1 MSSFIDYVCQYS
13 GKNEWVYQWN
23 QYIPSFP
30 DCGSEILFPFLLV
43 IFTLVGLLPYTAI
56 LICSKSSHSR
66 LISCLYLGKS
76 GLVCISLL
84 LNAVGIL
91 YVVLEI
97 QEFSLYSFFRPA
109 FISLSLVSFIIVM
122 HYERTRNTPN
132 SGVSF
137 YYLLL
142 LNLVWI
148 CCCWNHTVHYIKYS
162 QNSTILFTTINHTF
176 VIPNNNNTTLLFNS
190 TIRNKE
196 NFLNILDYIN
206 LLISFIIFILNC
218 NSERRQC
225 LKTNKIINITK
236 LNPNIITDHVNN
248 NNNTINP
255 NDDKDLT
262 EHLTNQIKVND
273 SDENVEIQNSQAK
286 SPENDCSYLSRITY
300 SWFTSLIIK
309 GFRKPVE
316 FNDIWRLNS
325 QHSSENVSKIFLT
338 NLDKYLIPNKSTNNY
353 LEKRRAS
360 MGNSI
365 HHVTNDS
372 LDSEFRRRSAQ
383 SILGFGIPQHNK
395 HLYKSGLTNTY
406 PDDMIIRRASEGIA
420 LLNNDKT
427 SLQNNNNNNNNNNI
441 HPETNLNPKTHQN
454 ESLQS
459 IDNQMDSTNHDLP
472 SSTIR
477 GLSKDQP
484 TRRSVRIHVGA
495 KPEYI
500 PELSEINTDSP
511 SYTPI
516 NENSEFFMKEIN
528 NDQSNNHIIKG
539 KIVTTDDELNKSI
552 EINDVTTTI
561 MMKSSSSSS
570 SSSSNLCHCFS
581 IICIHKTKFSL
592 LCALIKTY
600 GKTLLW
606 SAFLKFFYDILVF
619 VNPLLLKL
627 LLNFLQNTQ
636 SEPMWH
642 GYLYAIAIFID
653 TSVQSLILQS
663 YFHIVFKLG
672 MNIKT
677 AITAAVYRKS
687 LRLSNKA
694 RYQSTTGQIMNL
706 MSSDAQQFVQ
716 LMPFINILWSGP
728 FQITIAMILL
738 WRELGPSVLAG
749 VGVLLLLLPI
759 NVLVARRSKIFQE
772 KKSTCADSRIKF
784 INELM
789 NGIRVLKLY
798 AWEPSFIKEIGLIRD
813 QEVKYL
819 RKFTYLQSLSF
830 LWHCTPFFVAIS
842 SFGVYIL
849 TSDKNI
855 LDAQKAF
862 VSLSLFNIL
871 RFPLFMFPMII
882 SNLAQC
888 YVSIGRLTKF
898 LAHTELDMESYSKED
913 TPGIAAVVERG
924 VFGWDPDEEP
934 TLTNISIQFPEGQ
947 LTTIMG
953 SVGSG
958 KSSLLHA
965 LLGDMEN
972 FNGRVNVKG
981 TVAYVPQQPWI
992 FNATLRDNI
1001 LFHHSYEP
1009 IKYQQV
1015 LHACNLIPDLEILP
1029 NGDMTEIGDK
1039 GINLSGGQKQRVSLA
1054 RACYADA
1061 DIYLLDDPLSA
1072 VDAHVGL
1079 HLLKYVLS
1087 RSTGLLASK
1096 TCILTTHSPKAL
1108 PFSDR
1113 VGLMSDGQIIE
1124 LGNYRQLIHSH
1135 TSRLSAFL
1143 ITAIR
1148 AESEVQSNSSK
1159 ELVDCSPENLTKEF
1173 LEPNCILPLES
1184 SPASEHHHKSSS
1196 ETLSIDNHNLGR
1208 SSLTSTRLSQRF
1220 DKSSIIE
1227 VNDTDDTV
1235 KEQEQ
1240 KTIQPMIQ
1248 PEKVLTGRIKFQ
1260 VFLIYIKNIGLLYSL
1275 LVLLFYPLN
1284 HLLSLGT
1291 NLWLADW
1298 SNDVKINQYNSSFNI
1313 SDQFYSQRNYR
1324 LSIYALIGI
1333 LQVLFAMLSIY
1344 TLSIGH
1350 LGCVIRLHCR
1360 LLSYVLHAP
1369 ATFFDLVPHGRIVNR
1384 FSQDIATLDNPVLVS
1399 LNSTLNCVLTCFLT
1413 LCLACTL
1420 NVFMIIPIC
1429 LLTIIYLY
1437 IQNLYVTTSRQL
1449 KRLESISLSPIFSHF
1464 SETLSG
1470 VDSIRAYK
1478 LTEIYKTI
1486 SATRQD
1492 LNNSAV
1498 YASIISQRWLA
1509 VLLELVGNSVILAVA
1524 ILSVVAQGYL
1534 SAGFSGLVITYAL
1547 NLNQTLNWLVRMFSE
1562 LETNIVS
1569 IERIHEYSSIEQEAP
1584 WELDCSYLPSNWPE
1598 GKIEFIN
1605 YGTKYRPELNLALK
1619 AINFKVDKG
1628 EKLGIVG
1635 RTGSGKS
1642 SLVLGLFRML
1652 EAAEG
1657 QILIDGFDISKI
1669 GLHDLRNRLTL
1680 IPQDPVLFS
1689 GTLRFNLDPFN
1700 YYTDEAIWHAL
1711 ELANLKSFIKDAN
1724 NNNDANFGLDMN
1736 ISEGGSNISLGQR
1749 QLVCLA
1755 RALLRHTSILVLD
1768 EATAAI
1774 DMQTDNLIQETIR
1787 REFSSCTVIT
1797 IAHRLNTVL
1806 DYDRILVLED
1816 GQMKE
1821 LDSPKMLLQNKN
1833 SKFYSL
1839 AKDAHIVD

>member
-1 MSSFIDYVCQYS
+1 
-13 GKNEWVYQWN
+13 
-23 QYIPSFP
+23 
-30 DCGSEILFPFLLV
+30 
-43 IFTLVGLLPYTAI
+43 
-56 LICSKSSHSR
+56 
-66 LISCLYLGKS
+66 
-76 GLVCISLL
+76 
-84 LNAVGIL
+84 
-91 YVVLEI
+91 
-97 QEFSLYSFFRPA
+97 
-109 FISLSLVSFIIVM
+109 
-122 HYERTRNTPN
+122 
-132 SGVSF
+132 
-137 YYLLL
+137 
-142 LNLVWI
+142 
-148 CCCWNHTVHYIKYS
+148 
-162 QNSTILFTTINHTF
+162 
-176 VIPNNNNTTLLFNS
+176 
-190 TIRNKE
+190 
-196 NFLNILDYIN
+196 
-206 LLISFIIFILNC
+206 
-218 NSERRQC
+218 
-225 LKTNKIINITK
+225 
-236 LNPNIITDHVNN
+236 
-248 NNNTINP
+248 
-255 NDDKDLT
+255 
-262 EHLTNQIKVND
+262 
-273 SDENVEIQNSQAK
+273 
-286 SPENDCSYLSRITY
+286 
-300 SWFTSLIIK
+300 
-309 GFRKPVE
+309 
-316 FNDIWRLNS
+316 
-325 QHSSENVSKIFLT
+325 
-338 NLDKYLIPNKSTNNY
+338 
-353 LEKRRAS
+353 
-360 MGNSI
+360 
-365 HHVTNDS
+365 
-372 LDSEFRRRSAQ
+372 
-383 SILGFGIPQHNK
+383 
-395 HLYKSGLTNTY
+395 
-406 PDDMIIRRASEGIA
+406 
-420 LLNNDKT
+420 
-427 SLQNNNNNNNNNNI
+427 
-441 HPETNLNPKTHQN
+441 
-454 ESLQS
+454 
-459 IDNQMDSTNHDLP
+459 
-472 SSTIR
+472 
-477 GLSKDQP
+477 
-484 TRRSVRIHVGA
+484 
-495 KPEYI
+495 
-500 PELSEINTDSP
+500 
-511 SYTPI
+511 
-516 NENSEFFMKEIN
+516 
-528 NDQSNNHIIKG
+528 
-539 KIVTTDDELNKSI
+539 
-552 EINDVTTTI
+552 
-561 MMKSSSSSS
+561 
-570 SSSSNLCHCFS
+570 
-581 IICIHKTKFSL
+581 
-592 LCALIKTY
+592 
-600 GKTLLW
+600 
-606 SAFLKFFYDILVF
+606 
-619 VNPLLLKL
+619 
-627 LLNFLQNTQ
+627 
-636 SEPMWH
+636 
-642 GYLYAIAIFID
+642 
-653 TSVQSLILQS
+653 
-663 YFHIVFKLG
+663 
-672 MNIKT
+672 
-677 AITAAVYRKS
+677 
-687 LRLSNKA
+687 
-694 RYQSTTGQIMNL
+694 
-706 MSSDAQQFVQ
+706 
-716 LMPFINILWSGP
+716 
-728 FQITIAMILL
+728 
-738 WRELGPSVLAG
+738 
-749 VGVLLLLLPI
+749 
-759 NVLVARRSKIFQE
+759 
-772 KKSTCADSRIKF
+772 
-784 INELM
+784 
-789 NGIRVLKLY
+789 
-798 AWEPSFIKEIGLIRD
+798 
-813 QEVKYL
+813 
-819 RKFTYLQSLSF
+819 
-830 LWHCTPFFVAIS
+830 
-842 SFGVYIL
+842 
-849 TSDKNI
+849 
-855 LDAQKAF
+855 
-862 VSLSLFNIL
+862 
-871 RFPLFMFPMII
+871 
-882 SNLAQC
+882 
-888 YVSIGRLTKF
+888 
-898 LAHTELDMESYSKED
+898 
-913 TPGIAAVVERG
+913 
-924 VFGWDPDEEP
+924 
-934 TLTNISIQFPEGQ
+934 
-947 LTTIMG
+947 MG

-1015 LHACNLIPDLEILP
+1015 LHACNLIPDLDLLP
-1029 NGDMTEIGDK
+1029 NSDMTEIGDK

-1061 DIYLLDDPLSA
+1061 DVYLLDDPLSA

-1087 RSTGLLASK
+1087 RSNGLLASK

-1124 LGNYRQLIHSH
+1124 LGNYRQLIHSN

-1159 ELVDCSPENLTKEF
+1159 ELVDCSPENLKKEF
-1173 LEPNCILPLES
+1173 LEPSCFLPFES
-1184 SPASEHHHKSSS
+1184 SPVSEHHHKSST
-1196 ETLSIDNHNLGR
+1196 ETLSIDNHNAVGQ
-1208 SSLTSTRLSQRF
+1208 SSFTSTGLSRRL

-1227 VNDTDDTV
+1227 VSDTEDTV

-1240 KTIQPMIQ
+1240 KTIEPMSQ
-1248 PEKVLTGRIKFQ
+1248 PEKVLTGRIQFQ

-1298 SNDVKINQYNSSFNI
+1298 SNDAKINQYNLSFNNNT
-1313 SDQFYSQRNYR
+1313 SEQFYSQRNYR
-1324 LSIYALIGI
+1324 LSIYALFGTLQGITKVIADLIGFIGLLKANTRFYRNCLILIIKSKELPLGFISQPITQLKQSNLNHLNDLHHDHPHRRCHSNNTECCHYNEAPIQCIINCLTVDFANIENVFPFTITGLINLYLDIIIITGQIVYLFGLISIKGI
-1333 LQVLFAMLSIY
+1333 LYSIIIYFIFGIWLYYIKAGGLTQQYHICICSMNICFYDYKVLFAMLSIY

-1350 LGCVIRLHCR
+1350 LGCVIRLHSR

-1420 NVFMIIPIC
+1420 NIYMIIPIC

-1478 LTEIYKTI
+1478 LIEIYKTI
-1486 SATRQD
+1486 SSTRQD

-1562 LETNIVS
+1562 LETNIVC

-1598 GKIEFIN
+1598 GIIEFIN
-1605 YGTKYRPELNLALK
+1605 YGTKYRSELNLALK
-1619 AINFKVDKG
+1619 SINFKVDKG

-1657 QILIDGFDISKI
+1657 QILIDGYDISKI

-1680 IPQDPVLFS
+1680 IPQDPILFS

-1700 YYTDEAIWHAL
+1700 HYTDEAIWHAL

-1724 NNNDANFGLDMN
+1724 NNNNDANYGLDMN

-1833 SKFYSL
+1833 SAFYSL
-1839 AKDAHIVD
+1839 AKDAHLCKDTRLVVVVGDDDDDDGGVVVNKELKQSFSN

>member
-1 MSSFIDYVCQYS
+1 MTSLMDYVCPYS
-13 GKNEWVYQWN
+13 GENEWVYQWN
-23 QYIPSFP
+23 EYLPSIP
-30 DCGSEILFPFLLV
+30 DCGNKILFPFLLV
-43 IFTLVGLLPYTAI
+43 IFSLLGLLPYTFV
-56 LICSKSSHSR
+56 LIASKSSHRR
-66 LISCLYLGKS
+66 LISCLYLGKL

-84 LNAVGIL
+84 LNTVGIL
-91 YVVLEI
+91 YVVLKMK
-97 QEFSLYSFFRPA
+97 EFALYTFARPA
-109 FISLSLVSFIIVM
+109 FVSISLVSFIIVM
-122 HYERTRNTPN
+122 HYERKRNTPN
-132 SGVSF
+132 SGVCF

-142 LNLVWI
+142 LNFVWI
-148 CCCWNHTVHYIKYS
+148 CCCWNHIVHYIK
-162 QNSTILFTTINHTF
+162 NSKNSMALFTTINNTSI
-176 VIPNNNNTTLLFNS
+176 IPNRNTTLPLHS
-190 TIRNKE
+190 MIQNKE
-196 NFLNILDYIN
+196 DFYEILDYIN
-206 LLISFIIFILNC
+206 LLISLIIFILNC

-225 LKTNKIINITK
+225 LETNKIINITK
-236 LNPNIITDHVNN
+236 KCPNVITDVLNN
-248 NNNTINP
+248 PIDE
-255 NDDKDLT
+255 NDDKDLS
-262 EHLTNQIKVND
+262 EHLTNETTLNYND
-273 SDENVEIQNSQAK
+273 VNVEIQNLQAK
-286 SPENDCSYLSRITY
+286 SPETDCSYLSRITY

-316 FNDIWRLNS
+316 FKDIWRLDS
-325 QHSSENVSKIFLT
+325 QHCSENVSKIFLN

-360 MGNSI
+360 MGNST
-365 HHVTNDS
+365 HHVNNDS
-372 LDSEFRRRSAQ
+372 SDSEFRRRSAQ

-406 PDDMIIRRASEGIA
+406 PDDINIRRASEGIA

-427 SLQNNNNNNNNNNI
+427 SPQHNNNDTITTANNNKNI
-441 HPETNLNPKTHQN
+441 HSETNSINLKPHQN
-454 ESLQS
+454 ESTDL
-459 IDNQMDSTNHDLP
+459 QMDSTNHDLP
-472 SSTIR
+472 SNTII
-477 GLSKDQP
+477 GFSKDQS
-484 TRRSVRIHVGA
+484 TRRSVRIHVDT

-500 PELSEINTDSP
+500 PELSEINTDS
-511 SYTPI
+511 SEVFLKDLDSKSTI
-516 NENSEFFMKEIN
+516 NEHI
-528 NDQSNNHIIKG
+528 DNHLIHKV
-539 KIVTTDDELNKSI
+539 KSVTTDDELNKSI
-552 EINDVTTTI
+552 EINDITTTTT
-561 MMKSSSSSS
+561 ME
-570 SSSSNLCHCFS
+570 SSSNLCHCFS
-581 IICIHKTKFSL
+581 IICIHQTKFSL
-592 LCALIKTY
+592 LYALLKTY

-606 SAFLKFFYDILVF
+606 SAFLKLLYDILVF

-627 LLNFLQNTQ
+627 LLNFLQNIQ
-636 SEPMWH
+636 SEPIWH

-653 TSVQSLILQS
+653 TTVQSLILQS

-749 VGVLLLLLPI
+749 VGVLLLLLPV
-759 NVLVARRSKIFQE
+759 NVLIARRSKVFQE
-772 KKSTCADSRIKF
+772 KKSSCADSRIKF

-798 AWEPSFIKEIGLIRD
+798 AWEPSFMKEIGLIRD
-813 QEVKYL
+813 KEVKYL
-819 RKFTYLQSLSF
+819 RRFTYFQSLSF

-849 TSDKNI
+849 TSNKNI

-1009 IKYQQV
+1009 IKYQHV

-1061 DIYLLDDPLSA
+1061 DVYLLDDPLSA
-1072 VDAHVGL
+1072 VDPHVGL

-1113 VGLMSDGQIIE
+1113 IGLMSDGQIIE

-1159 ELVDCSPENLTKEF
+1159 ERVDCSPENLKKEF
-1173 LEPNCILPLES
+1173 LEPNSILSLES
-1184 SPASEHHHKSSS
+1184 SQASEHHHGSPS
-1196 ETLSIDNHNLGR
+1196 ETLSIDNHDVGL
-1208 SSLTSTRLSQRF
+1208 SSFTKTGLSQRF
-1220 DKSSIIE
+1220 DKSSIIAVSE
-1227 VNDTDDTV
+1227 TEDTV

-1240 KTIQPMIQ
+1240 KTIQPMSQ
-1248 PEKVLTGRIKFQ
+1248 PEKVLTGRVNFR
-1260 VFLIYIKNIGLLYSL
+1260 VFFIYIKNIGLLYSL
-1275 LVLLFYPLN
+1275 LVLLFYPIN

-1298 SNDVKINQYNSSFNI
+1298 SNDFKQNQYNDSYSNLSLLNI
-1313 SDQFYSQRNYR
+1313 SNIQVEQYYSQRNYR
-1324 LSIYALIGI
+1324 LSIYGIIGI

-1344 TLSIGH
+1344 TLSMGH
-1350 LGCVIRLHCR
+1350 LGCVIRLHSR

-1420 NVFMIIPIC
+1420 NVYMIIPIC

-1478 LTEIYKTI
+1478 LIEIYKTI
-1486 SATRQD
+1486 SSIRQD

-1509 VLLELVGNSVILAVA
+1509 ILLELVGNSVILAVG

-1562 LETNIVS
+1562 LETNIIS

-1584 WELDCSYLPSNWPE
+1584 WELDCSFLPNNWPE

-1619 AINFKVDKG
+1619 SINFKVEKG

-1657 QILIDGFDISKI
+1657 KILIDGFDISKI

-1700 YYTDEAIWHAL
+1700 HYTDDAIWHAL

-1724 NNNDANFGLDMN
+1724 NNNDVNFGLDMN

-1787 REFSSCTVIT
+1787 REFSSSTVIT
-1797 IAHRLNTVL
+1797 IAHRINTVL

-1821 LDSPKMLLQNKN
+1821 LDSPKKLLQNKN

>member
-1 MSSFIDYVCQYS
+1 
-13 GKNEWVYQWN
+13 
-23 QYIPSFP
+23 
-30 DCGSEILFPFLLV
+30 
-43 IFTLVGLLPYTAI
+43 
-56 LICSKSSHSR
+56 
-66 LISCLYLGKS
+66 
-76 GLVCISLL
+76 
-84 LNAVGIL
+84 
-91 YVVLEI
+91 
-97 QEFSLYSFFRPA
+97 
-109 FISLSLVSFIIVM
+109 
-122 HYERTRNTPN
+122 
-132 SGVSF
+132 
-137 YYLLL
+137 
-142 LNLVWI
+142 
-148 CCCWNHTVHYIKYS
+148 
-162 QNSTILFTTINHTF
+162 
-176 VIPNNNNTTLLFNS
+176 
-190 TIRNKE
+190 
-196 NFLNILDYIN
+196 
-206 LLISFIIFILNC
+206 
-218 NSERRQC
+218 
-225 LKTNKIINITK
+225 
-236 LNPNIITDHVNN
+236 
-248 NNNTINP
+248 
-255 NDDKDLT
+255 
-262 EHLTNQIKVND
+262 
-273 SDENVEIQNSQAK
+273 
-286 SPENDCSYLSRITY
+286 
-300 SWFTSLIIK
+300 
-309 GFRKPVE
+309 
-316 FNDIWRLNS
+316 
-325 QHSSENVSKIFLT
+325 
-338 NLDKYLIPNKSTNNY
+338 
-353 LEKRRAS
+353 
-360 MGNSI
+360 
-365 HHVTNDS
+365 
-372 LDSEFRRRSAQ
+372 
-383 SILGFGIPQHNK
+383 
-395 HLYKSGLTNTY
+395 
-406 PDDMIIRRASEGIA
+406 
-420 LLNNDKT
+420 
-427 SLQNNNNNNNNNNI
+427 
-441 HPETNLNPKTHQN
+441 
-454 ESLQS
+454 
-459 IDNQMDSTNHDLP
+459 
-472 SSTIR
+472 
-477 GLSKDQP
+477 
-484 TRRSVRIHVGA
+484 
-495 KPEYI
+495 
-500 PELSEINTDSP
+500 
-511 SYTPI
+511 
-516 NENSEFFMKEIN
+516 MKEIDHKSPI
-528 NDQSNNHIIKG
+528 NDQSNNHLIKG
-539 KIVTTDDELNKSI
+539 KTVTTNDELNKSI
-552 EINDVTTTI
+552 EINQINPV

-570 SSSSNLCHCFS
+570 SSSLSSSYLCHCFS
-581 IICIHKTKFSL
+581 IICIHKMKFSL
-592 LCALIKTY
+592 LYALMKTY

-606 SAFLKFFYDILVF
+606 SAFLKFLYDILVF

-636 SEPMWH
+636 SEPIWH

-728 FQITIAMILL
+728 FQITIAMVFL

-749 VGVLLLLLPI
+749 VGVLLLLLPL

-772 KKSTCADSRIKF
+772 KKSSCADSRIKF

-798 AWEPSFIKEIGLIRD
+798 AWEPSFMREIGLIRD

-992 FNATLRDNI
+992 YNATLRDNI

-1015 LHACNLIPDLEILP
+1015 LHACNLIPDLDLLP

-1061 DIYLLDDPLSA
+1061 DVYLLDDPLSA

-1087 RSTGLLASK
+1087 RSNGLLASK

-1124 LGNYRQLIHSH
+1124 LGNYQQLIHSNN
-1135 TSRLSAFL
+1135 SRLSAFL

-1159 ELVDCSPENLTKEF
+1159 ELVDCSPENLKKEF
-1173 LEPNCILPLES
+1173 LEPSCFLPFES
-1184 SPASEHHHKSSS
+1184 SPVSEHHHKSST
-1196 ETLSIDNHNLGR
+1196 ETLSIDNHNVVGQ
-1208 SSLTSTRLSQRF
+1208 SSFTSTGLSRRL

-1227 VNDTDDTV
+1227 VSDTEDTV

-1240 KTIQPMIQ
+1240 KTIQPMSQ
-1248 PEKVLTGRIKFQ
+1248 PEKVLTGRIQFQ

-1275 LVLLFYPLN
+1275 LVLLFYPFN

-1298 SNDVKINQYNSSFNI
+1298 SNDAKINQYNLSFNNI
-1313 SDQFYSQRNYR
+1313 TSEQFYSQRNYR
-1324 LSIYALIGI
+1324 LSIYALFGT

-1350 LGCVIRLHCR
+1350 LGCVIRLHSR

-1420 NVFMIIPIC
+1420 NIYMIIPIC

-1478 LTEIYKTI
+1478 LIEIYKTI
-1486 SATRQD
+1486 SSTRQD

-1562 LETNIVS
+1562 LETNIVC

-1598 GKIEFIN
+1598 GIIEFIN
-1605 YGTKYRPELNLALK
+1605 YGTKYRSELNLALK
-1619 AINFKVDKG
+1619 SINFKVDKG

-1657 QILIDGFDISKI
+1657 KILIDGYDISKI

-1680 IPQDPVLFS
+1680 IPQDPILFS

-1700 YYTDEAIWHAL
+1700 HYTDEAIWHAL

-1724 NNNDANFGLDMN
+1724 NNNNDANYGLDMN

-1833 SKFYSL
+1833 SAFYSL
-1839 AKDAHIVD
+1839 AKDAHLVE